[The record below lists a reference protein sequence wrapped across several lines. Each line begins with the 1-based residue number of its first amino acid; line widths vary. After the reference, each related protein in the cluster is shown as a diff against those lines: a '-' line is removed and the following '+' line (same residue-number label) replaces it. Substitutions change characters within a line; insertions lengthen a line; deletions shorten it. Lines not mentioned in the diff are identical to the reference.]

1 LDNEQD
7 ALGAIKNQ
15 MKFLSD
21 VLSDAK
27 GYWSV
32 VIGLEKDDDITVHQ
46 KWILLTL
53 LCQGDDA
60 NQPKLG

>member
-1 LDNEQD
+1 
-7 ALGAIKNQ
+7 